1 MTTSLRPAWMDDA
14 EVRSLRRGL
23 RSRALSH
30 HSHPQAM
37 KSTTHQNVS
46 RYFEDVLRASY
57 NTWDDP
63 EALSRLG
70 YDEYFEPTMD
80 EDGALYN
87 NTSLDP
93 AQLRI
98 AADDYDE
105 AEALFERTK
114 MREWIA
120 HLEKQGDPNLRGE
133 DTLHILVTD
142 GLEHE
147 SRYPKHFTAFSPE
160 AEEEAEKL
168 ASALEEEYDDHRYTL
183 ARQQADG
190 TLADVY
196 TPHTY
201 SLLENE

>member
-1 MTTSLRPAWMDDA
+1 
-14 EVRSLRRGL
+14 
-23 RSRALSH
+23 
-30 HSHPQAM
+30 M

-46 RYFEDVLRASY
+46 RYFEDMLRASY

-80 EDGALYN
+80 EDGALYDN
-87 NTSLDP
+87 ASLDP

-105 AEALFERTK
+105 AEALFARVNAR
-114 MREWIA
+114 MYIG
-120 HLEKQGDPNLRGE
+120 HLEEKGDPNLRSE
-133 DTLHILVTD
+133 DTLHVLVTD
-142 GLEHE
+142 GLRHE
-147 SRYPKHFTAFSPE
+147 SRYPRHVTAFPPE
-160 AEEEAEKL
+160 AEEDAEKL
-168 ASALEEEYDDHRYTL
+168 ASALEAEYDDKAHTL

>member
-1 MTTSLRPAWMDDA
+1 MQDLNPKYDLTDRTDHRDA
-14 EVRSLRRGL
+14 GL
-23 RSRALSH
+23 
-30 HSHPQAM
+30 
-37 KSTTHQNVS
+37 
-46 RYFEDVLRASY
+46 YFEDVLLASY

-63 EALSRLG
+63 EALSQLG

-80 EDGALYN
+80 EHGALYD

-98 AADDYDE
+98 SADDYDE
-105 AEALFERTK
+105 AEALFSRVNAR
-114 MREWIA
+114 MYIS
-120 HLEKQGDPNLRGE
+120 HLEEKGDPNLRGE

-142 GLEHE
+142 GLRHE
-147 SRYPKHFTAFSPE
+147 SRYPRHFTALPPE
-160 AEEEAEKL
+160 AEEDAEKL
-168 ASALEEEYDDHRYTL
+168 VSALEAEYDDKGYTL
-183 ARQQADG
+183 ARQQADD

>member
-1 MTTSLRPAWMDDA
+1 MQDVNPKYDLPD
-14 EVRSLRRGL
+14 
-23 RSRALSH
+23 RADRERAQL
-30 HSHPQAM
+30 
-37 KSTTHQNVS
+37 
-46 RYFEDVLRASY
+46 YFEDVLRASY
-57 NTWDDP
+57 NTWDNS
-63 EALSRLG
+63 ETLSQLK

-80 EDGALYN
+80 PEGALYN
-87 NTSLDP
+87 HTSMDP
-93 AQLRI
+93 TTLHLS
-98 AADDYDE
+98 ADQFDE

-133 DTLHILVTD
+133 NTLHILVTD

-147 SRYPKHFTAFSPE
+147 SRYPTHFTAFAPE
-160 AEEEAEKL
+160 QEVTAEKL
-168 ASALEEEYDDHRYTL
+168 ASALDAEYDDKSYTL

>member
-1 MTTSLRPAWMDDA
+1 
-14 EVRSLRRGL
+14 
-23 RSRALSH
+23 
-30 HSHPQAM
+30 M
-37 KSTTHQNVS
+37 KSTTHENAQ
-46 RYFEDVLRASY
+46 RLFEDVLRDAY
-57 NTWDDP
+57 AVWDDP
-63 EALSRLG
+63 EALSQLG
-70 YDEYFEPTMD
+70 YDEYFEPAMD
-80 EDGALYN
+80 GEGALYD

-105 AEALFERTK
+105 AEALFSRVNAR
-114 MREWIA
+114 MYIG
-120 HLEKQGDPNLRGE
+120 HLEEKGDPNLRGE
-133 DTLHILVTD
+133 DTLHVLVTD
-142 GLEHE
+142 GLRHE

-160 AEEEAEKL
+160 AEESAEKL
-168 ASALEEEYDDHRYTL
+168 TSALDAEYDDKSYTL